1 MERATPVTIPL
12 LQSTTPVL
20 CGTTKYYSNP
30 TATNYYSLLPQCY
43 SVLEKNIPGVPCTTK
58 YYRSTTLSYKVLLQY
73 YSILHSTTSHH
84 PALQRTTPILS
95 NYHSGPTHYYFV
107 PQSVFQYFFY
117 TTKYYSVLR
126 STVPVLRGTIKCS
139 NGLLIQSRMD
149 TTMNND
155 ASWTCRRSFDGALVQ
170 LDFVVSSSRM
180 TLIRSWCD
188 HCIYF
193 CWSGPSMC
201 SLHRCLH
208 VTEPRQRSMTKRM
221 RNWMPRLDSS
231 NQPSEFQNFV
241 PASLTSCYWILSSTN
256 TNIAI
261 SSFAIS
267 SSISVTTAPCT
278 KSTMSEI
285 TEPSDSITPS

>member
-1 MERATPVTIPL
+1 M
-12 LQSTTPVL
+12 
-20 CGTTKYYSNP
+20 
-30 TATNYYSLLPQCY
+30 
-43 SVLEKNIPGVPCTTK
+43 
-58 YYRSTTLSYKVLLQY
+58 TLSYKVLLQY

-95 NYHSGPTHYYFV
+95 KYHSSPTQYYFV

-117 TTKYYSVLR
+117 TTTYYSVLR

-139 NGLLIQSRMD
+139 NGLPIQSRMD

-180 TLIRSWCD
+180 TLIRSWCN

-201 SLHRCLH
+201 SQHRCLH

-241 PASLTSCYWILSSTN
+241 PASLTSTQNYG
-256 TNIAI
+256 NIALENI
-261 SSFAIS
+261 LVDAAVATGYSQVRTRTLQFRVSPFFRQVRS
-267 SSISVTTAPCT
+267 RRRHAPNQQCR
-278 KSTMSEI
+278 K
-285 TEPSDSITPS
+285 